1 MIQQNVI
8 QINGWRTINI
18 GVSVKNIIYA
28 KKIIFGVLLNCR
40 CENGK
45 YLAIIVDDSALSVI
59 KL

>member
-1 MIQQNVI
+1 MQQNLI
-8 QINGWRTINI
+8 QINVWRTINI
-18 GVSVKNIIYA
+18 DVSVKNIIYA